1 MNSFADDTSTV
12 NGEREGAIE
21 TGGDFVSCLGDFG
34 LDVHVGCE
42 EDPTSKSVCVFVPYC
57 EEERVSQNQEPLQL
71 PNGKLIPCV
80 DKTVYLGHT
89 TSGTLLDADHVS
101 VRMSK
106 GAQVFGALGP
116 CLLRCNYVWTDVKR
130 IVFES
135 MIMPTMLDGVECCVL
150 STAMVEEMTTVC
162 HRLIRSALHI
172 TPFKQRKWK
181 LTSEAL
187 LHRIGLQPL
196 HHYIDLKILGY
207 AGHVERMGNFR
218 LPKIVRD
225 GDMEGTNMQGG
236 QRKTHLKCVVQ
247 SLRRKMIPLET
258 WKEMAVLKDLW
269 REKIR
274 TILDGAGARITG
286 TAKKVSVMWEI
297 HPTLLIGRQVLK
309 QFGRKWHRG
318 KAIST
323 DLDIDTNEQIW
334 HVLYDDGDG
343 EDFSA
348 REMAG
353 ALVNPE
359 SEDEDGG
366 TGQMEGDSD
375 GSHGASSS
383 ESEYDLD
390 A

>member
-1 MNSFADDTSTV
+1 MVSV
-12 NGEREGAIE
+12 KGQLKL
-21 TGGDFVSCLGDFG
+21 GGTFVSCLGDFG

-42 EDPTSKSVCVFVPYC
+42 EDPTSKSVCAFVPYC

-116 CLLRCNYVWTDVKR
+116 CLLRCNYVWTDVNR

-135 MIMPTMLDGVECCVL
+135 MIIPTMLDGVKCFVL
-150 STAMVEEMTTVC
+150 SKAMVEEMTTVY

-196 HHYIDLKILGY
+196 HHYIDLKMLGH
-207 AGHVERMGNFR
+207 AGHVERMGSFR

-225 GDMEGTNMQGG
+225 GDMEGTNTQGG
-236 QRKTHLKCVVQ
+236 QRK
-247 SLRRKMIPLET
+247 
-258 WKEMAVLKDLW
+258 
-269 REKIR
+269 
-274 TILDGAGARITG
+274 
-286 TAKKVSVMWEI
+286 
-297 HPTLLIGRQVLK
+297 PT
-309 QFGRKWHRG
+309 
-318 KAIST
+318 
-323 DLDIDTNEQIW
+323 
-334 HVLYDDGDG
+334 
-343 EDFSA
+343 
-348 REMAG
+348 
-353 ALVNPE
+353 
-359 SEDEDGG
+359 
-366 TGQMEGDSD
+366 
-375 GSHGASSS
+375 
-383 ESEYDLD
+383 
-390 A
+390 